1 MKFINKYKSPNFNNR
16 LYPKILFIIIHYTAI
31 KSCDEA
37 LMHLCD
43 TKKKVSCHFLISQK
57 GEIFSLVDE
66 KKKSVTCR
74 SVKMEYAR

>member
-43 TKKKVSCHFLISQK
+43 TKKKVSCHS
-57 GEIFSLVDE
+57 
-66 KKKSVTCR
+66 
-74 SVKMEYAR
+74 